1 VDTELVRFTL
11 ERGGSVLVEVEGDEP
26 GIQRA
31 SRVDDLIVQAKQ
43 ELEPTMDNIRALAT
57 VALERL
63 QGLAERPD
71 GIEVEFGVR
80 LNAQVGAVIA
90 KTQAEGHLKVKLAWN
105 ANSDRP
111 DA

>member
-31 SRVDDLIVQAKQ
+31 SRVDDIIVQAKQ
-43 ELEPTMDNIRALAT
+43 QLEPAMENIRALAT

-63 QGLAERPD
+63 HGLAQRPD

-90 KTQAEGHLKVKLAWN
+90 RTQADGHLKVKLAWN
-105 ANSDRP
+105 PPPDRP